1 MTYSESNLDS
11 NFAISSV
18 SDFDCQSD
26 SDSGSESDSS
36 LEVMNLDI

>member
-18 SDFDCQSD
+18 SDFDRQSD

>member
-26 SDSGSESDSS
+26 SGSESDSS
-36 LEVMNLDI
+36 LEVMSLDI